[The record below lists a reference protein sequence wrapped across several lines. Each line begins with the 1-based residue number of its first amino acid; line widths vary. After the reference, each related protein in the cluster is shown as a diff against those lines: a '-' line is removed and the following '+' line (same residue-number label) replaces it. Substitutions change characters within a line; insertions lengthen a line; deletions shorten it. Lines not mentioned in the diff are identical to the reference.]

1 MKSMSIKT
9 SLFAMSFMWL
19 LLVACGST
27 SANKGFTLNGEMTNA
42 ANLQAFFEQVK
53 GDNSTEILGKSEI
66 DGEGNFTIKLENSVS
81 EGIYRLRIGAKAAMI
96 LLEGKESEVDIKG
109 DLNTFDRFQFEIS
122 GSEVA
127 SEYVTTLQDVIAQR
141 LQGQAV
147 IDKVKNASTPQL
159 GMQLALQAVGPSPE
173 TMGLIKEAYTRHLQE
188 RPDSE
193 YNDLYDKVIK
203 DFEGQL
209 AAMQAQEKIKVGEQA
224 PEISLPDPNGKTYK
238 LSDLKGKVVLL
249 DFWASWCG
257 PCRRANPKVVS
268 LYDKY
273 NSKGFTVYS
282 VSMDGIDDNM
292 RARLSSNPDQLD
304 QQLKGQQKKWVDAIE
319 KDNLKWDY
327 HVSDLKKW
335 NCEPAQ
341 VYGVKSIPRTF
352 LIDREGKIAA
362 VNPRDLETAILG
374 LL

>member
-1 MKSMSIKT
+1 MKSISIKT
-9 SLFAMSFMWL
+9 SLFVISFLWL
-19 LLVACGST
+19 LLLACGSV

-66 DGEGNFTIKLENSVS
+66 DADGKFSINLENGID
-81 EGIYRLRIGAKAAMI
+81 EGIFRLRIGAKAAMI
-96 LLEGKESEVDIKG
+96 LLDGTESKVDIKG
-109 DLNTFDRFQFEIS
+109 DLNTFDRFQFDIS
-122 GSEVA
+122 GSDVA
-127 SEYVTTLQDVIAQR
+127 SEYVTTLQEVIAQR
-141 LQGQAV
+141 LQGQAL

-159 GMQLALQAVGPSPE
+159 GMQLALQAVGPGPE
-173 TMGLIKEAYTRHLQE
+173 TMGLIKEAFARHLKE

-193 YNDLYDKVIK
+193 YNQLYDGVIK
-203 DFEGQL
+203 DFEGQI

-224 PEISLPDPNGKTYK
+224 PEISLPDPNGKIYK

-268 LYDKY
+268 IYDKY

-362 VNPRDLETAILG
+362 VNPRDLESAILG

>member
-9 SLFAMSFMWL
+9 SLFVMSFLWL
-19 LLVACGST
+19 LLLACGSA

-42 ANLQAFFEQVK
+42 ANLQAFFEQVR

-66 DGEGNFTIKLENSVS
+66 DSEGKFSINLENGIS

-96 LLEGKESEVDIKG
+96 LLEGTESKVDIKG
-109 DLNTFDRFQFEIS
+109 DLNTFDRFQFDIS

-127 SEYVTTLQDVIAQR
+127 SDYVTTLQDVIAKR
-141 LQGQAV
+141 LQGQAL
-147 IDKVKNASTPQL
+147 IDKIKNASTPQL
-159 GMQLALQAVGPSPE
+159 GMQLSLQAVGPSPE
-173 TMGLIKEAYTRHLQE
+173 TMGLIKETFARHLKE

-193 YNDLYDKVIK
+193 YNQLYDSVIK
-203 DFEGQL
+203 DFEGQI

-224 PEISLPDPNGKTYK
+224 PEIALPDPNGKIYK
-238 LSDLKGKVVLL
+238 LSDLRGKVVLL

-304 QQLKGQQKKWVDAIE
+304 QQLAGQQKKWVDAIE
-319 KDNLKWDY
+319 KDNLKWNY

-352 LIDREGKIAA
+352 LIDKEGKIAA

>member
-9 SLFAMSFMWL
+9 SLFVMSFLWL
-19 LLVACGST
+19 LLLACGSA

-42 ANLQAFFEQVK
+42 ANLQAFFEQVR

-66 DGEGNFTIKLENSVS
+66 DSEGKFSINLESGIS

-96 LLEGKESEVDIKG
+96 LLEGTESKVDIKG
-109 DLNTFDRFQFEIS
+109 DLNTFDRFQFDIS

-127 SEYVTTLQDVIAQR
+127 SDYVTTLQDVIAKR
-141 LQGQAV
+141 LQGQAL
-147 IDKVKNASTPQL
+147 IDKIKNASTPQL
-159 GMQLALQAVGPSPE
+159 GMQLSLQAVGPSPE
-173 TMGLIKEAYTRHLQE
+173 TMGLIKETFARHLKE

-193 YNDLYDKVIK
+193 YNQLYDSVIK
-203 DFEGQL
+203 DFEGQI

-224 PEISLPDPNGKTYK
+224 PEIALPDPNGKIYK
-238 LSDLKGKVVLL
+238 LSDLRGKVVLL

-304 QQLKGQQKKWVDAIE
+304 QQLEGQQKKWVDAIE
-319 KDNLKWDY
+319 KDNLKWNY

-352 LIDREGKIAA
+352 LIDKEGKIAA
-362 VNPRDLETAILG
+362 INPRDLETAILG